1 MLNLRLLET
10 EMADSCMEKG
20 KVKWFSEQRGFGI
33 IESDNNE
40 EVFVHFSEIQ
50 SNDVK
55 SLREN
60 QEVEFEII
68 KGEESL
74 LAINVSLK

>member
-1 MLNLRLLET
+1 MNLRLLGT
-10 EMADSCMEKG
+10 EMAESCMAKG
-20 KVKWFSEQRGFGI
+20 KVKWFNEQRGFGI

-40 EVFVHFSEIQ
+40 EVFVHFSDIQ
-50 SNDVK
+50 SDDVK

-68 KGEESL
+68 KGKEGL
-74 LAINVSLK
+74 LAINVSPQ

>member
-1 MLNLRLLET
+1 MT
-10 EMADSCMEKG
+10 KG
-20 KVKWFSEQRGFGI
+20 KVKWFNEQRGFGI

-40 EVFVHFSEIQ
+40 EVFVHFSDIQ
-50 SNDVK
+50 SDDVK

-68 KGEESL
+68 KGKEGL
-74 LAINVSLK
+74 LAINVSPQ